1 MMSESHPLVQ
11 VADAGAVRT
20 LTVNRPQ
27 QHNALNLASLAVLR
41 RAIDDCMATPSVR
54 AIVITGAGERAF
66 IAGADIAGMVD
77 ASPQQAA
84 VFSQAAAA
92 VNDRLVQCP
101 KPVIAAINGYCLG
114 AGLELA
120 LACDIRV
127 ASTTAVFGLPEI
139 RLGIIPGGGGT
150 VRLARLIGS
159 GPARAM
165 CLSGSNLSAVRALE
179 LGLVT
184 DVVDCADLKAAAQKV
199 AGTLAAFGT
208 IALSE
213 LKSVLNRVEDSDF
226 ATAEVLERK
235 AFCLCFTISDQ
246 REGMK
251 AFLEK
256 RKPNFS

>member
-1 MMSESHPLVQ
+1 MNESHPLVH

-20 LTVNRPQ
+20 LTVNRPE
-27 QHNALNLASLAVLR
+27 QHNALNLPILAELR
-41 RAIDDCMATPSVR
+41 CAIDDCVATPSVR
-54 AIVITGAGERAF
+54 AIVVTGAGDCAF
-66 IAGADIAGMVD
+66 IAGADITEMVD

-92 VNDRLVQCP
+92 VNDRIVKCP

-120 LACDIRV
+120 LACDIRI

-150 VRLARLIGS
+150 VRLARLIGN

-165 CLSGSNLSAVRALE
+165 CLSGSNLSAARALE

-184 DVVDCADLKAAAQKV
+184 EMVDFTDLKDA
-199 AGTLAAFGT
+199 

-213 LKSVLNRVEDSDF
+213 LKSVLNRVEDCDF
-226 ATAEVLERK
+226 ATAAALECK
-235 AFCLCFTISDQ
+235 AFSLCFTVPDQ
-246 REGMK
+246 REGMR

-256 RKPNFS
+256 RKPNFG

>member
-1 MMSESHPLVQ
+1 MNEDQPLVH
-11 VADAGAVRT
+11 VADAGTIRT
-20 LTVNRPQ
+20 LTVNRPE
-27 QHNALNLASLAVLR
+27 QHNALNLPILAELR
-41 RAIDDCMATPSVR
+41 RAIDDCVATPSVR
-54 AIVITGAGERAF
+54 AIVVTGAGDCAF
-66 IAGADIAGMVD
+66 IAGADIVGMVD

-92 VNDRLVQCP
+92 VNDRIVKCP
-101 KPVIAAINGYCLG
+101 KPIIAAINGYCLG

-120 LACDIRV
+120 LACDIRI

-165 CLSGSNLSAVRALE
+165 CLSGSNLSAARAFE

-184 DVVDCADLKAAAQKV
+184 EMVDFTDLKAAAQEL
-199 AGTLAAFGT
+199 AGTLAAFGA
-208 IALSE
+208 IALAE
-213 LKSVLNRVEDSDF
+213 LKSVFNRVEDCDF
-226 ATAEVLERK
+226 ATAAALERK
-235 AFCLCFTISDQ
+235 AFSLCFTVPDQ

-256 RKPNFS
+256 RKANFG